1 MNIKRSTKKFHYKM
15 NLDTRHV
22 LHYVGEVSCII
33 ENLNFFVPFPLP
45 PELWLKEFT
54 ARTTVP
60 VFRMLPFF
68 EGVVLPGDFTFVNLL
83 TAWSFAL
90 DLLSFELVLVIDSV
104 SDSFLS
110 ADLRFLENEPIA
122 RILAPDL
129 LRLELVVTALLLLL
143 LPLPLFPALL
153 LSKAFIAL
161 STPVGFFH
169 AVLDRAGALFLSWTL
184 LEKLL
189 TARILAPDLR
199 RELLLVL
206 LSCSMMA
213 RSTMSC
219 PNIIT
224 SEQRRNL

>member
-22 LHYVGEVSCII
+22 LHYVGEVSCLI
-33 ENLNFFVPFPLP
+33 ENLNIFSVPFPLT

-68 EGVVLPGDFTFVNLL
+68 EGVVLPGDFTFVKLL

-110 ADLRFLENEPIA
+110 VDLRFLENELTA
-122 RILAPDL
+122 RIFAPDL
-129 LRLELVVTALLLLL
+129 LRLELVLLLL
-143 LPLPLFPALL
+143 LP
-153 LSKAFIAL
+153 
-161 STPVGFFH
+161 
-169 AVLDRAGALFLSWTL
+169 
-184 LEKLL
+184 
-189 TARILAPDLR
+189 
-199 RELLLVL
+199 
-206 LSCSMMA
+206 
-213 RSTMSC
+213 
-219 PNIIT
+219 
-224 SEQRRNL
+224 

>member
-1 MNIKRSTKKFHYKM
+1 
-15 NLDTRHV
+15 
-22 LHYVGEVSCII
+22 
-33 ENLNFFVPFPLP
+33 
-45 PELWLKEFT
+45 
-54 ARTTVP
+54 
-60 VFRMLPFF
+60 MLPFF
-68 EGVVLPGDFTFVNLL
+68 AGVVLPGDFTFVNLL

-110 ADLRFLENEPIA
+110 ADLRFLENELTA

-129 LRLELVVTALLLLL
+129 LRLELVLLLLF
-143 LPLPLFPALL
+143 PFPLFPALF

-169 AVLDRAGALFLSWTL
+169 AVLDRAGAGALFLSWTL

-206 LSCSMMA
+206 LSSSMMA
-213 RSTMSC
+213 RSTTSCC

-224 SEQRRNL
+224 SEQRRNLQ

>member
-1 MNIKRSTKKFHYKM
+1 MNIKRLTKKFHYKM
-15 NLDTRHV
+15 NPDTRHF
-22 LHYVGEVSCII
+22 LHYVGEVLYNRKFEYFC
-33 ENLNFFVPFPLP
+33 VPFPLT

-68 EGVVLPGDFTFVNLL
+68 EGVVLPGDFTFVKLL

-110 ADLRFLENEPIA
+110 AGLRFLENELTALIF
-122 RILAPDL
+122 APDL
-129 LRLELVVTALLLLL
+129 LKLELVVTLPLLL
-143 LPLPLFPALL
+143 LPFPLFPALL
-153 LSKAFIAL
+153 FSKAFIAL

-213 RSTMSC
+213 QSTKSC
-219 PNIIT
+219 CQKDVVPI
-224 SEQRRNL
+224 

>member
-1 MNIKRSTKKFHYKM
+1 M

-22 LHYVGEVSCII
+22 LRYVGEVFCLI
-33 ENLNFFVPFPLP
+33 ENLNIFSVPFPLP

-68 EGVVLPGDFTFVNLL
+68 EGVVLPGDFTFVKLL

-110 ADLRFLENEPIA
+110 ADLRFLENELTA

-129 LRLELVVTALLLLL
+129 LRLELVVTLPLLL
-143 LPLPLFPALL
+143 LPLPLFPALF

-169 AVLDRAGALFLSWTL
+169 AVLDRAGAGALFLSWTL

-206 LSCSMMA
+206 LSSSMMA
-213 RSTMSC
+213 RITTSC
-219 PNIIT
+219 CQKDVVPI
-224 SEQRRNL
+224 

>member
-1 MNIKRSTKKFHYKM
+1 MYNRKFEY
-15 NLDTRHV
+15 
-22 LHYVGEVSCII
+22 
-33 ENLNFFVPFPLP
+33 FFVPFPLP

-68 EGVVLPGDFTFVNLL
+68 EGVVLPGDFTFVKLL

-104 SDSFLS
+104 SDSFPS
-110 ADLRFLENEPIA
+110 VDLRFLENELTA

-129 LRLELVVTALLLLL
+129 LRLELVATVLLLLL
-143 LPLPLFPALL
+143 LPFPLFPALF

-169 AVLDRAGALFLSWTL
+169 AVLDRAGAGALFLSWTL

-206 LSCSMMA
+206 LSCSMLA
-213 RSTMSC
+213 RSTKSC
-219 PNIIT
+219 CQTDIIT